1 MFRFIETIKLADGN
15 YKLIDY
21 HDKRMNAT
29 IAHFFNIDCGK
40 SLADFLPDVKKYQ
53 QGIYKCRVVY
63 SSNTEGIEITPYFKR
78 KIKRL
83 KIVNLDTYPFLHP
96 GGLFDYS
103 FKYEDRS
110 FINSLLKG
118 LDDTTDIL
126 IAKNGLI
133 TDTSFS
139 NVILFDGKKWITPNA
154 FLLNGVKRRYL
165 LDCGIIEEGM
175 VSVRGLKDFQKIS
188 LINAMLEPGD
198 IEIDIKDIIY

>member
-1 MFRFIETIKLADGN
+1 MPRFIETIKLADGN
-15 YKLIDY
+15 YKLLGY
-21 HDKRMNAT
+21 HYKRMNT
-29 IAHFFNIDCGK
+29 TVAHFFNMDCGK
-40 SLADFLPDVKKYQ
+40 SLADFLPDAKKYP

-63 SSNTEGIEITPYFKR
+63 SNNVEDVEITPYFKR

-83 KIVNLDTYPFLHP
+83 KIVNLDTYPFLP
-96 GGLFDYS
+96 GGKLFDYS

-110 FINSLLKG
+110 FINSLLGG
-118 LDDTTDIL
+118 LGDASDIL
-126 IAKNGLI
+126 IVKHGLI

-139 NVILFDGKKWITPNA
+139 NVILFDGKKWITPDA

-165 LDCGIIEEGM
+165 LDSGIITEER
-175 VSVRGLKDFQKIS
+175 VSANDLKYFQKIS

>member
-40 SLADFLPDVKKYQ
+40 PLTDFLPDAKAYR

-63 SSNTEGIEITPYFKR
+63 SSNIEDIEITPYFKR

-83 KIVNLDTYPFLHP
+83 KIVNLDTYPFLSP

-118 LDDTTDIL
+118 LDDATDIL
-126 IAKNGLI
+126 IVKNGLI

-139 NVILFDGKKWITPNA
+139 NVILFDGNKWITPDA

-165 LDCGIIEEGM
+165 LDCGITSEGT
-175 VSVRGLKDFQKIS
+175 VSVKGLKDFQKIS

>member
-29 IAHFFNIDCGK
+29 IVHFFNIDCGK
-40 SLADFLPDVKKYQ
+40 SLTDFLPDAKTYR

-63 SSNTEGIEITPYFKR
+63 SSNTFDIEITPYFKR

-83 KIVNLDTYPFLHP
+83 KIVNLDTYQFLSP

-118 LDDTTDIL
+118 LDDATDIL

-139 NVILFDGKKWITPNA
+139 NVILFDGNKWITPDA

-165 LDCGIIEEGM
+165 LDCGIISEGT
-175 VSVRGLKDFQKIS
+175 VSVKGLKDFQKIS

-198 IEIDIKDIIY
+198 IEIDIKDVLY